1 MSDMKYNPP
10 GRSPAEIWNQEDSIN
25 PELIRSRGILRKTPT
40 GDVAAERMNTI
51 SAWLRQRFGRKMI
64 KLALDGGFTCP
75 NRDGTRGTGG
85 CLFCSSTGS
94 GEFSSD
100 ISGQID
106 LLSSKWPRA
115 GYLGYFQNHTNT
127 YAPAAE
133 LRHKFGAV
141 LAEPRIQGLVIA
153 TRPDCLPE
161 DVMDYLEELNHTC
174 FVWVELGLQTIHER
188 TARRINRCYE
198 LSEYDSAMKELR
210 KRNIHVVTHLILG
223 LPGEDR
229 TDMTESLDHV
239 IRQGTWGLKL
249 HMLNVMKGTRLASE
263 YPGYQPFPSIEEY
276 VDLVCDLVERTPP
289 EVTIHRLTADCPR
302 PLLIAPPWSYEKR
315 TILNGINAELVR
327 RGTCQGC
334 RFGFPTTYS
343 CSSTK

>member
-1 MSDMKYNPP
+1 MSSAKYNSP
-10 GRSPAEIWNQEDSIN
+10 GLGPAAIWKQEDNIDY
-25 PELIRSRGILRKTPT
+25 ELIRSQGVLRKTPT

-106 LLSSKWPRA
+106 LLSAKWPRA

-127 YAPAAE
+127 YAPVEE
-133 LRHKFGAV
+133 LRRKFGAV
-141 LAEPRIQGLVIA
+141 LAEPRVQGLVIA
-153 TRPDCLPE
+153 TRPDCLPD
-161 DVMDYLEELNHTC
+161 DVVDYLAELNRTH
-174 FVWVELGLQTIHER
+174 FIWVELGLQTIHAR

-198 LSEYDSAMKELR
+198 LEEYDAAMKRLR
-210 KRNIHVVTHLILG
+210 RRNIHVVTHLILG

-229 TDMTESLDHV
+229 EDMTESLGHV
-239 IRQGTWGLKL
+239 IRMGTWGVKL
-249 HMLNVMKGTRLASE
+249 HMLNVMKGTRLAEE
-263 YPGYQPFPSIEEY
+263 YPEYQPFSSIEEY
-276 VDLVCDLVERTPP
+276 IDLVCDLVEQIPP
-289 EVTIHRLTADCPR
+289 EVTIHRLTADSPR
-302 PLLIAPPWSYEKR
+302 PLLIAPAWSFEKR

-327 RGTCQGC
+327 RGTCQGW
-334 RFGFPTTYS
+334 RSGFPTTNS
-343 CSSTK
+343 CSITK

>member
-10 GRSPAEIWNQEDSIN
+10 GRSPAEIWNQEDSID

-153 TRPDCLPE
+153 T
-161 DVMDYLEELNHTC
+161 
-174 FVWVELGLQTIHER
+174 
-188 TARRINRCYE
+188 
-198 LSEYDSAMKELR
+198 
-210 KRNIHVVTHLILG
+210 
-223 LPGEDR
+223 
-229 TDMTESLDHV
+229 
-239 IRQGTWGLKL
+239 
-249 HMLNVMKGTRLASE
+249 
-263 YPGYQPFPSIEEY
+263 
-276 VDLVCDLVERTPP
+276 
-289 EVTIHRLTADCPR
+289 
-302 PLLIAPPWSYEKR
+302 
-315 TILNGINAELVR
+315 
-327 RGTCQGC
+327 
-334 RFGFPTTYS
+334 
-343 CSSTK
+343 

>member
-1 MSDMKYNPP
+1 MRYRSLSDAMK
-10 GRSPAEIWNQEDSIN
+10 E
-25 PELIRSRGILRKTPT
+25 
-40 GDVAAERMNTI
+40 
-51 SAWLRQRFGRKMI
+51 RFGTKVYR
-64 KLALDGGFTCP
+64 LALTTGATCP
-75 NRDGTRGTGG
+75 NRDGTLGYGG
-85 CLFCSSTGS
+85 CIFCSEGGS
-94 GEFSSD
+94 GEFAAPLLPVKE
-100 ISGQID
+100 QIRQAKKRV
-106 LLSSKWPRA
+106 SAKFSPSIPEEERKYIA
-115 GYLGYFQNHTNT
+115 YFQSFTNT
-127 YAPAAE
+127 YGDEDALLSMFREAAAE
-133 LRHKFGAV
+133 PGICAV
-141 LAEPRIQGLVIA
+141 AIG
-153 TRPDCLPE
+153 TRPDCLSE
-161 DVMDYLEELNHTC
+161 KMISGLSELNKEVP
-174 FVWVELGLQTIHER
+174 VWVELGLQTIHER